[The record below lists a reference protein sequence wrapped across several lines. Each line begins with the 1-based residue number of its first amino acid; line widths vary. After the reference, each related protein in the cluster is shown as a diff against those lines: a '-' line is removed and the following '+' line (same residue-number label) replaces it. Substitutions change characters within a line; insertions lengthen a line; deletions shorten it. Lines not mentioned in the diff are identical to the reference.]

1 MARELFIVPGN
12 AITNEIKRNTLRKD
26 FFLFLLVNSFNIVLD
41 GLWVRGEKY
50 RPFCQGGKIG
60 HRSLALRQSALMG
73 LRRCRVT
80 KDSKDSWCVLSIVS
94 TRQAHLH
101 FLGDADSVELV
112 EQS

>member
-41 GLWVRGEKY
+41 GLWVRGDKY

-60 HRSLALRQSALMG
+60 HRSLALRQRECLDGAEKMQGHKG
-73 LRRCRVT
+73 LQR
-80 KDSKDSWCVLSIVS
+80 
-94 TRQAHLH
+94 
-101 FLGDADSVELV
+101 FLVRS
-112 EQS
+112 